1 MREGN
6 HSYSVAI
13 RTLGRSGDMF
23 SRLINSLKSQIIPPK
38 RIFVYIAEGY
48 ELPERIADEQ
58 YVYCEKGMVHQRA
71 LTFDEITTDYI
82 LLCDDDI
89 EFKEDAILKLFEA
102 LEEFDSDC
110 ASPNLYPNHLM
121 SLKDK
126 IVHAVFYGEFPG
138 IIRNKFAFRIRHN
151 GYYTYSSRPEEVMTS
166 QSCAGACLLLKK
178 RVFLE
183 IRFWEETW
191 MDSFRYPIGEDQMLA
206 YKLYRTGHKLLVHFD
221 AGVTHLDAGSGH
233 VSDPE
238 KTDLD
243 EKCLRY
249 LIWYRSIYQPSK
261 GIERLWA
268 SVSFYSRWALQLTLS
283 LISVINGHSF
293 RFTNCFI
300 SLRKARAFIASDE
313 FSSIPK
319 WEITI

>member
-1 MREGN
+1 MKKYPA
-6 HSYSVAI
+6 YSVAI
-13 RTLGRSGDMF
+13 RTLGKAGQMF
-23 SRLINSLKSQIIPPK
+23 ERMIKSLKAQAVPPE

-48 ELPERIADEQ
+48 ELPERVADEI
-58 YVYCEKGMVHQRA
+58 YISCAKGMVHQRA
-71 LTFDEITTDYI
+71 LPFDDITTEFI

-89 EFKEDAILKLFEA
+89 EFKEDAVMKLFNA
-102 LEEFDSDC
+102 LEEHGGDC
-110 ASPNLYPNHLM
+110 VSPNLFPNHMM

-126 IVHAVFYGEFPG
+126 ITHAVLYGEFPC
-138 IIRNKFAFRIRHN
+138 IIRNKYAFRIRRN
-151 GYYTYSSRPEEVMTS
+151 GYYTYSSRPREVMVS
-166 QSCAGACLLLKK
+166 QSSAGACLLMKK
-178 RVFLE
+178 RAFLD

-233 VSDPE
+233 TSDPE

-261 GIERLWA
+261 GLEKLRA
-268 SVSFYSRWALQLTLS
+268 SVSFYSRWALLLTLS
-283 LISVINGHSF
+283 LISAIKGHSF
-293 RFTNCFI
+293 RFTNCFY
-300 SLRKARAFIASDE
+300 SLKKARAFIASEE